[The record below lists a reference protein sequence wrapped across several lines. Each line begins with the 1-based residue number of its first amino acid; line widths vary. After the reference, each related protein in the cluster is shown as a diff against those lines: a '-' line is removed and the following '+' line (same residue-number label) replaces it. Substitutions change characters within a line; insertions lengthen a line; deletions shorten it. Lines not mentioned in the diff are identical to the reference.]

1 MDIYFEICK
10 ECEYLYHCFGR
21 DIAMKI
27 KNNDVNDMYLSTQN
41 CMDFYPEI
49 KQ

>member
-1 MDIYFEICK
+1 MESYCRLCK

-21 DIAMKI
+21 DIAIKI
-27 KNNDVNDMYLSTQN
+27 QNNDVEDIYLNPQN
-41 CMDFYPEI
+41 CEDFYPEV